1 MFEERSD
8 KSTKL
13 GPKEV
18 LTMTDSIGST
28 INLVNSVI
36 GVSLLSM
43 PFCFKKCGI
52 ILSIVLIVLSNLLN
66 RFSCYLLLKSAIIA
80 KRRNY
85 ELLAFHSFGSTG
97 KLLVELS
104 VLGFLLGTCIAFFV
118 VIGDIGP
125 SLVSQI
131 IGVPNGPQLRAL
143 VMTFL
148 GMFVALP
155 LGLLRR
161 VDSLTSFSMLSLI
174 LYLILVLKM
183 VFDAMVNSPDNMN
196 VQINYWN
203 SSHALSSLPIF
214 SMALSCQTQLFAIFD
229 SAFHHNN
236 DFNTLRRLNATVNRS
251 LNICS
256 AIYISVGISGYIA
269 FSGQPFGGNILLSL
283 PSSFLSTFTL
293 IAFVFT
299 VLVSF
304 PLCLFPCRTSLHS
317 LLSRKGTTT
326 LLNTASPSIHMSDHH
341 FRLLTVVLIVTT
353 IGISILLPYIE
364 FVLGILG
371 STIGAVICFIFPALI
386 YLNLTSKNTTERLM
400 AQFVVITGAFIL
412 IICSLSTLHDI
423 YFVENN
429 SIIESIES
437 SKLIPIKKINEKI
450 IETENQIKN
459 KIEVMKSKTEQKTS
473 HKIHPLLNDI
483 KVPLPSIDANKAKR
497 QEELLQRLERQQ
509 IEHKKLLEQQ
519 KELFNEMKKHNQ
531 LYHNPDTNQP
541 LNDQNIAIPSNFTDS
556 KNSIKIV
563 SNDNKI
569 LNKKDFNS
577 MDNKIEKKDKI
588 FDKPFVY
595 LSKPEILNNISVSQ
609 NKSSNH
615 LVNKINIKD
624 SYANTSDA
632 QNPKQMIKH
641 NITKKHIYSKSEPKV
656 ADRPIDSSK
665 LTNIS
670 NNSLKKEI

>member
-1 MFEERSD
+1 MSESL
-8 KSTKL
+8 S
-13 GPKEV
+13 
-18 LTMTDSIGST
+18 ST

-52 ILSIVLIVLSNLLN
+52 VLSIVLIVMSNVLN

-85 ELLAFHSFGSTG
+85 ELLAFHTFGSTG

-125 SLVSQI
+125 SLVSQLL
-131 IGVPNGPQLRAL
+131 GLPNGPQLRAL

-161 VDSLTSFSMLSLI
+161 VDSLTSFSMTSLF
-174 LYLILVLKM
+174 LYLILVSKM
-183 VFDAMVNSPDNMN
+183 VFDATVYSPNN
-196 VQINYWN
+196 VSQQINYWD
-203 SSHALSSLPIF
+203 SSHVFSSVPIF

-229 SAFHHNN
+229 SSFHHNN
-236 DFNTLRRLNATVNRS
+236 DFNTLRRLKATVNRS

-269 FSGQPFGGNILLSL
+269 FCGQPYGGNILLSL
-283 PSSFLSTFTL
+283 PSGFLSTFTL

-326 LLNTASPSIHMSDHH
+326 LLNTASPSIHMSDQH
-341 FRLLTVVLIVTT
+341 FRLLTVVLIVIT

-386 YLNLTSKNTTERLM
+386 YMNLTSKNTTERLL
-400 AQFVVITGAFIL
+400 AQLVVITGVFIL
-412 IICSLSTLHDI
+412 IICTLFTLHDI

-429 SIIESIES
+429 VIIESIET
-437 SKLIPIKKINEKI
+437 SKSIPIKKINEKLI
-450 IETENQIKN
+450 KSENQ
-459 KIEVMKSKTEQKTS
+459 MKSKIETMKSGLKSELKPS
-473 HKIHPLLNDI
+473 HKMNPLLNDI
-483 KVPLPSIDANKAKR
+483 KVQLPSFDANKAKR

-509 IEHKKLLEQQ
+509 MEHKKLLQQ
-519 KELFNEMKKHNQ
+519 QQDLFNQMKKHNQ
-531 LYHNPDTNQP
+531 LYHSLEANNKAV
-541 LNDQNIAIPSNFTDS
+541 NDPNIASNNTISKKSPEIDS
-556 KNSIKIV
+556 NRKKGSSEQLLNSV
-563 SNDNKI
+563 DNKI
-569 LNKKDFNS
+569 DL
-577 MDNKIEKKDKI
+577 KDKVV
-588 FDKPFVY
+588 DKPKIANNVSVVRKGHQSSHAID
-595 LSKPEILNNISVSQ
+595 SKPNYTDLSDSLKSEHNIERNVRTQIKSESKFANNRSVS
-609 NKSSNH
+609 SN
-615 LVNKINIKD
+615 L
-624 SYANTSDA
+624 
-632 QNPKQMIKH
+632 
-641 NITKKHIYSKSEPKV
+641 TK
-656 ADRPIDSSK
+656 
-665 LTNIS
+665 IS
-670 NNSLKKEI
+670 NNPPKKEI